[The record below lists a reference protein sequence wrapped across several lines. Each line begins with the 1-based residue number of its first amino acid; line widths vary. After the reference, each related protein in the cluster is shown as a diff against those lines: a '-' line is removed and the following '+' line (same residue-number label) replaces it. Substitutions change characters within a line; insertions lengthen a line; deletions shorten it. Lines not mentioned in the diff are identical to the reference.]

1 VIGGDMM
8 SVKKILNKSEITDV
22 DYINFILETA
32 ASSARFGVI
41 KEKEGPKKY
50 FITRGNIHAMLIM
63 PFGSGKT
70 SSFLDIENAV
80 YAYDITFPGL
90 IGTITRDG
98 EVVESGLM
106 KAGGRVLIIDEFQ
119 LLDEA
124 TKNAMNSLL
133 EYPHTYSRNLG
144 YRVKAPVRKRSKYY
158 SIEAKGNELR
168 VYAKFSC
175 IAGGM
180 YISKKSTISRAWLS
194 RFIPIRFTP
203 TLDYYE
209 KLSRGEKTIKI
220 NPRLTETDFY
230 FPGYLDFHKLYWD
243 TFKSLLI
250 REYFEKHPDESGYTV
265 RCLQDIVRLS
275 CFIASLDNR
284 ETVKKE
290 DYEQALRFLPN
301 ILLSYLYSGLDEIDL
316 FILSNIH
323 TMKQTEI
330 AERLKVTPATVSVRI
345 AVLKKMGVIL

>member
-1 VIGGDMM
+1 MNA
-8 SVKKILNKSEITDV
+8 KKILNKSEITDV
-22 DYINFILETA
+22 DYINFILEA
-32 ASSARFGVI
+32 SASSARFGVI

-50 FITRGNIHAMLIM
+50 FITRGNIHAMLVM

-90 IGTITRDG
+90 IGTITKDG
-98 EVVESGLM
+98 EVVESSLM
-106 KAGGRVLIIDEFQ
+106 KAGGKVLVIDEFQ
-119 LLDEA
+119 LLDET

-144 YRVKAPVRKRSKYY
+144 YRVKVPVKKRSKYY

-180 YISKKSTISRAWLS
+180 YVNKKSTISKAWLS
-194 RFIPIRFTP
+194 RFIPLRFTP

-209 KLSRGEKTIKI
+209 KLSKGEKTIKI
-220 NPRLTETDFY
+220 NPRIVETDFY
-230 FPGYLDFHKLYWD
+230 FPNYLDFHKLYWD
-243 TFKSLLI
+243 TFKSLPI
-250 REYFEKHPDESGYTV
+250 KEYFVKHPDESGYIV

-290 DYEQALRFLPN
+290 DYELALRFLPN
-301 ILLSYLYSGLDEIDL
+301 ILLSYLYSGLDEIDI
-316 FILSNIH
+316 FILNNIH
-323 TMKQTEI
+323 TMKQSEI
-330 AERLKVTPATVSVRI
+330 AERLGMTPSAVSIRI
-345 AVLKKMGVIL
+345 ATLKKMGVIL